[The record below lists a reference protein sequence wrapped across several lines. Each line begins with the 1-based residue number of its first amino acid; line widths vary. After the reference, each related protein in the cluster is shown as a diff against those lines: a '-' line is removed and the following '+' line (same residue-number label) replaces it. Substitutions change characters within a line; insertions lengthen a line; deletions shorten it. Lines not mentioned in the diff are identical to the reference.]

1 MPKVS
6 LVVCLR
12 NETAFLKRLLQNC
25 SSCYDDLVVVH
36 DGWEDTQ
43 LHPNSPISKEFK
55 DAADDPG
62 LKKPGAPPWEISL
75 DYSKLKK
82 NASDPTGYRP
92 ISGAIPRSGL
102 SKLVERHH
110 GRLYVGPRC
119 FQQEP
124 HWPFAW
130 WKARHDWILRL
141 DADEYP
147 SKEMRVWLRGFR
159 KTAFALKNI
168 SGFSCLWPFW
178 DGREEFFF
186 TQMEWRPFLFH
197 KQRVSFVGM
206 AEQGPIPAF
215 KWKSTGLTLHH
226 RPHRSS
232 FGLNYVLFRRQ
243 SYRWRKCIAASLM
256 RRPIDLPC
264 WHYSRETWPIHWA
277 QIIQKPWSV
286 GLRRFI
292 RILAVNLG
300 SMPKKGFKFFQSE
313 LFGAPFHQ
321 LLISWTYGFCRL
333 KSGQGYDA
341 HPSANHR
348 V

>member
-1 MPKVS
+1 
-6 LVVCLR
+6 
-12 NETAFLKRLLQNC
+12 
-25 SSCYDDLVVVH
+25 
-36 DGWEDTQ
+36 
-43 LHPNSPISKEFK
+43 
-55 DAADDPG
+55 
-62 LKKPGAPPWEISL
+62 
-75 DYSKLKK
+75 
-82 NASDPTGYRP
+82 
-92 ISGAIPRSGL
+92 
-102 SKLVERHH
+102 
-110 GRLYVGPRC
+110 
-119 FQQEP
+119 
-124 HWPFAW
+124 
-130 WKARHDWILRL
+130 
-141 DADEYP
+141 
-147 SKEMRVWLRGFR
+147 MRVWLRGFR